1 MKANNIGE
9 LFGTLQQSVV
19 AEWRKHLQTGKY
31 SKHMALDEFY
41 KDMPEAIDDLIEAY
55 QGHNSVKVEDY
66 KNIIDATKYDALGY
80 LEALHDMIHESKYLL
95 EGSELLSLLDE
106 CLSIIDST
114 MYKLRE
120 LKEDI
125 TSLTSLK
132 SYIKEQLVVE
142 SVIGSLRP
150 NNRKELEAIIKQ
162 RIEEKG
168 PKCDLNDIDV
178 SGITDMSG
186 LFVDSKFNGDIS
198 KWDVSNVRYMTL
210 MFAHSEFNGDI
221 SGWDVSGA
229 DSMNAMFAYSKF
241 NGDISKWDVSN
252 VTLMNNMFQKSI
264 FNGDISKWDV
274 SNVIDMVRM
283 FEDSQFNGDIS
294 KWNVKKV
301 KEMGWMFAG
310 SKFNGDI
317 SQWDV
322 SHVRSMIC
330 MFKNSIFNG
339 DISKWNVKNVK
350 NMSEMFAWSQFDG
363 DISGWDVKNV
373 KNMYCMFYK
382 SRLEDKK
389 PSWYK
394 G

>member
-66 KNIIDATKYDALGY
+66 KNIIDATEYDALGY

-120 LKEDI
+120 LKEDM

-132 SYIKEQLVVE
+132 SYIKEQLVEE
-142 SVIGSLRP
+142 SELDDLKP
-150 NNRKELEAIIKQ
+150 DNREELEDLISQ
-162 RIEEKG
+162 RIEQYG
-168 PKCDLNDIDV
+168 PKCNLNDIDV
-178 SGITDMSG
+178 SRITDMSF
-186 LFVDSKFNGDIS
+186 LFCDMTFDGDIS
-198 KWDVSNVRYMTL
+198 KWDVRRVKNLSS
-210 MFAHSEFNGDI
+210 MFAGSTFNGDLSKWDVSRVENMNSMFSYSRFNSDISKWDVSRVKNMISMFYDSKFTGDI
-221 SGWDVSGA
+221 SGWDVS
-229 DSMNAMFAYSKF
+229 
-241 NGDISKWDVSN
+241 N
-252 VTLMNNMFQKSI
+252 VKRMHNMFK
-264 FNGDISKWDV
+264 
-274 SNVIDMVRM
+274 
-283 FEDSQFNGDIS
+283 DSPLEG
-294 KWNVKKV
+294 
-301 KEMGWMFAG
+301 KE
-310 SKFNGDI
+310 
-317 SQWDV
+317 
-322 SHVRSMIC
+322 
-330 MFKNSIFNG
+330 
-339 DISKWNVKNVK
+339 
-350 NMSEMFAWSQFDG
+350 
-363 DISGWDVKNV
+363 
-373 KNMYCMFYK
+373 
-382 SRLEDKK
+382 

>member
-41 KDMPEAIDDLIEAY
+41 KDMPEAVDDLIEAY

-66 KNIIDATKYDALGY
+66 KNIIDATEYDALGY

-132 SYIKEQLVVE
+132 SYIKEQLVEE
-142 SVIGSLRP
+142 SESDVLRP
-150 NNRKELEAIIKQ
+150 TRKSELKAIIRQ
-162 RIEEKG
+162 RIEEYG

-178 SGITDMSG
+178 SRVTDMSD
-186 LFVDSKFNGDIS
+186 LFFSSKFNGDISEWNVSSVRDMNGMFYNSQFNGDISKWDVHNVESMLNMFNESRFNGDIS
-198 KWDVSNVRYMTL
+198 KWDVSSVETMSG
-210 MFAHSEFNGDI
+210 MFANSE
-221 SGWDVSGA
+221 
-229 DSMNAMFAYSKF
+229 
-241 NGDISKWDVSN
+241 
-252 VTLMNNMFQKSI
+252 
-264 FNGDISKWDV
+264 
-274 SNVIDMVRM
+274 
-283 FEDSQFNGDIS
+283 FNGDIS
-294 KWNVKKV
+294 KWNVRRV
-301 KEMGWMFAG
+301 KDMSMMF
-310 SKFNGDI
+310 D
-317 SQWDV
+317 
-322 SHVRSMIC
+322 
-330 MFKNSIFNG
+330 
-339 DISKWNVKNVK
+339 
-350 NMSEMFAWSQFDG
+350 
-363 DISGWDVKNV
+363 
-373 KNMYCMFYK
+373 K
-382 SRLEDKK
+382 SPLEGKE

-394 G
+394 K

>member
-41 KDMPEAIDDLIEAY
+41 KDMPEAVDDLIEAY

-66 KNIIDATKYDALGY
+66 KNIIDAREYDALGY

-132 SYIKEQLVVE
+132 SYIKEQLVEE
-142 SVIGSLRP
+142 SDSDILRP
-150 NNRKELEAIIKQ
+150 TRKSELKAIIRQ
-162 RIEEKG
+162 RIEEYG

-178 SGITDMSG
+178 SRVTDMSD
-186 LFVDSKFNGDIS
+186 LFFSSKFNGDIS
-198 KWDVSNVRYMTL
+198 KWNVSGVRNMNGMFYNSQFNGDISKWDVHNVES
-210 MFAHSEFNGDI
+210 MFNMFNESKFNGDI
-221 SGWDVSGA
+221 SGWDVSSVETMSG
-229 DSMNAMFAYSKF
+229 MFANS
-241 NGDISKWDVSN
+241 
-252 VTLMNNMFQKSI
+252 
-264 FNGDISKWDV
+264 
-274 SNVIDMVRM
+274 
-283 FEDSQFNGDIS
+283 EFNGDIS
-294 KWNVKKV
+294 KWNVRRV
-301 KEMGWMFAG
+301 EDMRGMFHN
-310 SKFNGDI
+310 SKFNG
-317 SQWDV
+317 
-322 SHVRSMIC
+322 
-330 MFKNSIFNG
+330 N
-339 DISKWNVKNVK
+339 ISKWNVRRVK
-350 NMSEMFAWSQFDG
+350 DMSMMFD
-363 DISGWDVKNV
+363 
-373 KNMYCMFYK
+373 K
-382 SRLEDKK
+382 SPLEGKA

-394 G
+394 INS